1 MLDNIKKAASID
13 ADPKFLNISPNLGFN
28 NTYLFFV
35 VLIFSICIFFI
46 HVTVFLDDVFIY
58 LRVAKN
64 IANGTGPILNPGDH
78 HFPVT
83 SPLWAFL
90 LGFLHKVFGFIDLME
105 LSKIIFTVFLGL
117 ASFLGFVCLRF
128 YIGSWA
134 ILVPLPVFF
143 NFITLSTVGGEIA
156 LVYLCIF
163 GILWAYYIKK
173 NFLFTGFW
181 AAAAYLA
188 RGELVLLVVPILLHF
203 LFQGIK
209 EKKSF
214 RSMTVDIGKMIAVFL
229 VIISIWH
236 IYYAVQFRAIL
247 PKTLNTKTIQGKS
260 GLWPLYYHF
269 GRTHTFE
276 ILGGRNWLVFFL
288 LFGLFYFRALSI
300 SLLCFTV
307 LHYYAYKYL
316 TIAYYHW
323 YFYDF
328 YLLIPVFT
336 VFGIIAFFIFLEK
349 FLRAYNYGFRESPRF
364 PKLIKATAVLL
375 LFCTAVFFML
385 KTTRIRNVPDYN
397 YKKDDRFQKYSKVVQ
412 WTKQMLKKGDVVLS
426 PEIGIIGYFLEDSI
440 IRDFNGIASPGVTVG
455 NINNLDYFVGTY
467 SPRFIFSPPGGPH
480 KYLMEYFI
488 VNGDVY
494 IYKKG
499 YEAKINDEGRE
510 SVFFLIDCMPVPA
523 DFDTLNQLKCNARC
537 PGVEL
542 IREKGKFILCIP
554 LSANFES
561 TLKVP
566 GNATGISWQFSFLTD
581 FFKDNKKKCKVVLR
595 VRGIR
600 EKQETFL
607 YRKALKSIS
616 IKRGREI
623 SIGFPNRHHG
633 FDSLAITLKVEQKKG
648 FHEHDNDLS
657 REGARLAICRLQ
669 FNKEHSPTICPAYRL
684 PAPNDK

>member
-1 MLDNIKKAASID
+1 MLNNIQKAASID
-13 ADPKFLNISPNLGFN
+13 ADPKFLNINPNLRFN
-28 NTYLFFV
+28 NIYLFFV
-35 VLIFSICIFFI
+35 VLIFSICLFFI

-64 IANGTGPILNPGDH
+64 IANGTGPVLNPGDQ

-83 SPLWAFL
+83 SPLWVFL
-90 LGFLHKVFGFIDLME
+90 LSFLHKVFGFIDLME

-134 ILVPLPVFF
+134 ILIPLPVFF

-173 NFLFTGFW
+173 NFLFTGVW

-188 RGELVLLVVPILLHF
+188 RGELVLLVVPILLHY
-203 LFQGIK
+203 LLQGIK

-236 IYYAVQFRAIL
+236 IFYAVHFHAIF
-247 PKTLNTKTIQGKS
+247 PKTLNTKIIQGKS
-260 GLWPLYYHF
+260 GIWPLYYHF
-269 GRTHTFE
+269 GRIHTFE
-276 ILGGRNWLVFFL
+276 ILGERNWLVFFL

-328 YLLIPVFT
+328 YLFIPVFT
-336 VFGIIAFFIFLEK
+336 VYGIIAFFIILEK
-349 FLRAYNYGFRESPRF
+349 ILRAYNYGFRESPRF
-364 PKLIKATAVLL
+364 PKFIKATVVLL
-375 LFCTAVFFML
+375 LFCTAVFFTLM
-385 KTTRIRNVPDYN
+385 TTRIRNVSDYN
-397 YKKDDRFQKYSKVVQ
+397 YKKDDRFQKYLKVVQ
-412 WTKQMLKKGDVVLS
+412 WTKQMLKKGDVLLA

-440 IRDFNGIASPGVTVG
+440 IRDLNGIASPVVTIG
-455 NINNLDYFVGTY
+455 NINNLDYFVRTY
-467 SPRFIFSPPGGPH
+467 SPRFIFFPPWEPH
-480 KYLMEYFI
+480 KYQEEYFI
-488 VNGDVY
+488 VDGDVD
-494 IYKKG
+494 IYEKG
-499 YEAKINDEGRE
+499 YEAKINGEGRE
-510 SVFFLIDCMPVPA
+510 SVFFYSDRVPA
-523 DFDTLNQLKCNARC
+523 PADLDTLNQLKCNARC
-537 PGVEL
+537 PGTKF
-542 IREKGKFILCIP
+542 IREKGKIILCIP
-554 LSANFES
+554 LSTTFES

-566 GNATGISWQFSFLTD
+566 DDATGIFLQFGFLSD

-595 VRGIR
+595 VEGIK
-600 EKQETFL
+600 EKQKTFL
-607 YRKALKSIS
+607 YRKALKPIS
-616 IKRGREI
+616 IQRGREI
-623 SIGFPNRHHG
+623 FIRIPYQPHG
-633 FDSLAITLKVEQKKG
+633 FDSLVITLKVKQQKG
-648 FHEHDNDLS
+648 FDGHDNDLS
-657 REGARLAICRLQ
+657 REVAQVGICRLQ
-669 FNKEHSPTICPAYRL
+669 FNNEH
-684 PAPNDK
+684 

>member
-1 MLDNIKKAASID
+1 MRWEKEIMQVKILNNIQKAASID
-13 ADPKFLNISPNLGFN
+13 ADPKFINISPNLKFN

-35 VLIFSICIFFI
+35 VLIFSIYLFFI
-46 HVTVFLDDVFIY
+46 HVTVFLDDVLIY

-64 IANGTGPILNPGDH
+64 IANGTGPVLNPGDH

-83 SPLWAFL
+83 SPLWVFL
-90 LGFLHKVFGFIDLME
+90 LGFLHKVFGFLDLME

-134 ILVPLPVFF
+134 ILIPLPVFF
-143 NFITLSTVGGEIA
+143 NFITLSTIGGEIA
-156 LVYLCIF
+156 LVYSCLF

-173 NFLFTGFW
+173 KLLFTGFW

-188 RGELVLLVVPILLHF
+188 RAELVLLVVPILLHF

-214 RSMTVDIGKMIAVFL
+214 RSMAVDIGKMIAVFL

-236 IYYAVQFRAIL
+236 IFYAIQFRAIF
-247 PKTLNTKTIQGKS
+247 PKTLNTKIIQGKS
-260 GLWPLYYHF
+260 GIWPLYYHF
-269 GRTHTFE
+269 GRIHTFE
-276 ILGGRNWLVFFL
+276 ILGGRNCLVFFL
-288 LFGLFYFRALSI
+288 LFGLFYFRAISI

-307 LHYYAYKYL
+307 LHYYTYKYL

-328 YLLIPVFT
+328 YLFIPVFT
-336 VFGIIAFFIFLEK
+336 VFGFIAFFIFLEK
-349 FLRAYNYGFRESPRF
+349 FLRTYNYGFRESPRF

-375 LFCTAVFFML
+375 LFCTAVFFTL
-385 KTTRIRNVPDYN
+385 KTTRIRNLPDYN
-397 YKKDDRFQKYSKVVQ
+397 YKKDDRFQKYLKVVQ
-412 WTKQMLKKGDVVLS
+412 WTKQMLKKGDVLLA

-440 IRDFNGIASPGVTVG
+440 IRDLNGIASTGVTVG
-455 NINNLDYFVGTY
+455 NINNLDYFVETY
-467 SPRFIFSPPGGPH
+467 SPRFIFFPPWEPQ
-480 KYLMEYFI
+480 KYQVKYFI
-488 VNGDVY
+488 VNGNVY

-499 YEAKINDEGRE
+499 YEAKINGEGRE
-510 SVFFLIDCMPVPA
+510 SVFFYSDRVPVPA
-523 DFDTLNQLKCNARC
+523 DLDTLNQLKCNARS
-537 PGVEL
+537 PGAEL

-554 LSANFES
+554 LSTTFES

-566 GNATGISWQFSFLTD
+566 GDASGISWQFGFLTD

-595 VRGIR
+595 VEGIR

-607 YRKALKSIS
+607 YRKALKPIS
-616 IKRGREI
+616 MQRGREI
-623 SIGFPNRHHG
+623 FIRFPYRPYG
-633 FDSLAITLKVEQKKG
+633 FDSLVITLKVEQQKSFNK
-648 FHEHDNDLS
+648 HDNDLF
-657 REGARLAICRLQ
+657 RQGAQLAICHLQ
-669 FNKEHSPTICPAYRL
+669 FNKEH
-684 PAPNDK
+684 